1 MDVKVYKK
9 ETVKQPS
16 GTSYVISPN
25 IIDLYPI
32 VTKDENDNE
41 TISGAE
47 ELTDENA
54 LIEQACALATIWQ
67 KGLDPLDLEEGIR
80 WSEAIL
86 EEINVVQLMEDI
98 TNAVAEITP
107 TVEVVFNTVTDDN
120 GNSYLQYTLK
130 AVA

>member
-32 VTKDENDNE
+32 ITKDENDNE

-98 TNAVAEITP
+98 TNAVAEVTP